1 LPEYNDDSELSHM
14 VLSQTFNLA
23 NIWNGY
29 SKFMSYEGTTMVDP
43 LNSELPVKPVTYLI
57 MFQTLWISAEQLSEF
72 LSNKIDYDLVP
83 RDENI
88 KLISNFAPYK
98 TFNLEDLKKDAI
110 LVHDK
115 IVKLEKEKI
124 ANIEV

>member
-1 LPEYNDDSELSHM
+1 M